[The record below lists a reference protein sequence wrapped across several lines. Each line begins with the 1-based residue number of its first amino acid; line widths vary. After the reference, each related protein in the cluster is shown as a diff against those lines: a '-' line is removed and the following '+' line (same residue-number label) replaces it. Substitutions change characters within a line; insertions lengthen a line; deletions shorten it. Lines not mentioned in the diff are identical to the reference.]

1 MGVIKKAMLGIFILM
16 SVLSLFREFQ
26 DFGFK
31 IGLVLSV
38 LLLLSTAFLWQWAS
52 GWLPQMGKLHAVMV
66 MMALTL
72 VFLGTIGYAMAD
84 SFNVDLLEVI
94 RTTIKHSPWFYVATF
109 IGSGIKVFFWHWLFS
124 GVRQKNAEHTA
135 AG

>member
-1 MGVIKKAMLGIFILM
+1 MGVIKKSILGIFILM

-72 VFLGTIGYAMAD
+72 VFLGTIDYAMAD

>member
-1 MGVIKKAMLGIFILM
+1 M
-16 SVLSLFREFQ
+16 SVLSLFQEFQ

-52 GWLPQMGKLHAVMV
+52 GWLPQMGKLHAMMV

-72 VFLGTIGYAMAD
+72 VFLGTIDYAMAD

>member
-72 VFLGTIGYAMAD
+72 VFLGTIDYAMAD

>member
-1 MGVIKKAMLGIFILM
+1 MGVIKKSILGIFILM

-31 IGLVLSV
+31 TG
-38 LLLLSTAFLWQWAS
+38 LLLSALFLLSTVFLWQWAS
-52 GWLPQMGKLHAVMV
+52 GYLPQLGKLHAVMV

-72 VFLGTIGYAMAD
+72 VFLGTIDYAMAD

>member
-1 MGVIKKAMLGIFILM
+1 MGVIKKAILGIFILM

-72 VFLGTIGYAMAD
+72 VFLGTIDYAMAD

-124 GVRQKNAEHTA
+124 GVRQ
-135 AG
+135 

>member
-26 DFGFK
+26 DFGFM

>member
-16 SVLSLFREFQ
+16 SALSLFREFQ

-31 IGLVLSV
+31 TGLLLSA
-38 LLLLSTAFLWQWAS
+38 LFLLSTAFLWQWAS
-52 GWLPQMGKLHAVMV
+52 GRLPQLGKLHAVMV

-72 VFLGTIGYAMAD
+72 VFLGTVDYAMAD

-94 RTTIKHSPWFYVATF
+94 RTTMVHSPWFYVATF
-109 IGSGIKVFFWHWLFS
+109 TGAGIKVFFWHWLFS

>member
-1 MGVIKKAMLGIFILM
+1 MGVIKKAILGIFILM

-72 VFLGTIGYAMAD
+72 VFLGTIDYAMAD

>member
-72 VFLGTIGYAMAD
+72 VFLGTIDYAMAD

-109 IGSGIKVFFWHWLFS
+109 IGSGTKVFFWHWLFS

>member
-38 LLLLSTAFLWQWAS
+38 LLLLSTAFLWKWAS

-72 VFLGTIGYAMAD
+72 VFLGTIDYAMAD

>member
-38 LLLLSTAFLWQWAS
+38 LLLLSMAFLWQWAS
-52 GWLPQMGKLHAVMV
+52 GWLPQMRKLHAVMV

-72 VFLGTIGYAMAD
+72 VFLGTIDYAMAD

>member
-31 IGLVLSV
+31 VGLVLSV

-72 VFLGTIGYAMAD
+72 VFLGTIDYAMAD

-94 RTTIKHSPWFYVATF
+94 RTTLKHSPWFYVATF

>member
-1 MGVIKKAMLGIFILM
+1 MLGIFILM

-72 VFLGTIGYAMAD
+72 VFLGTIDYAMAD